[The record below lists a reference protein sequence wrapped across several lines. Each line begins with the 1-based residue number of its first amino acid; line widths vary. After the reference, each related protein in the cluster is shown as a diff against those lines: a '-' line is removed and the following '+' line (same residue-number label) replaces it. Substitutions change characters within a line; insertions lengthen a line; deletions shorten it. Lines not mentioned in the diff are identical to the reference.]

1 MTSDQTL
8 RMIETR
14 ARAIRKLA
22 HRLDSECWYL
32 ERAIDRLGVDP
43 WDGRKDQG
51 EIAAEMIERWLDGI
65 QTNLCISDLHGH

>member
-1 MTSDQTL
+1 MTSNQTL
-8 RMIETR
+8 RLIETR
-14 ARAIRKLA
+14 SRSIRKLA

-65 QTNLCISDLHGH
+65 ESNLCISDLTGH